1 MRTRATL
8 IAMALAGAGAL
19 PLAQAFEPGHE
30 RICTP
35 SADGQTF
42 ECRDKAGGQPEA
54 SPVKPAAA
62 VAAPVRAAESVPP
75 AAAPAASKL
84 PNYLMQNPSATEPV
98 HVVEAPAEV
107 APAASVIETAA
118 TDDPA
123 RAVAPAQASPAAAA
137 PIHPVASVPAP
148 DIEAAASAK
157 TPAPAVAPEPAAQA
171 SPAIPATI
179 ALDAPAPA
187 PAEPRLASP
196 ASAPATS
203 RDVADAGA
211 FRALPG
217 SHYTLVLASV
227 RDPAALDEL
236 IQAFAAQPGQL
247 YLLKLGMPDGDW
259 YSLCWSD
266 FANLDA
272 ARAARASLPAEAPI
286 RSGWPRRIDLLQK
299 EIAR

>member
-54 SPVKPAAA
+54 SPVKPAAV

-137 PIHPVASVPAP
+137 PIHP
-148 DIEAAASAK
+148 
-157 TPAPAVAPEPAAQA
+157 
-171 SPAIPATI
+171 
-179 ALDAPAPA
+179 
-187 PAEPRLASP
+187 
-196 ASAPATS
+196 
-203 RDVADAGA
+203 
-211 FRALPG
+211 
-217 SHYTLVLASV
+217 
-227 RDPAALDEL
+227 
-236 IQAFAAQPGQL
+236 
-247 YLLKLGMPDGDW
+247 
-259 YSLCWSD
+259 
-266 FANLDA
+266 
-272 ARAARASLPAEAPI
+272 
-286 RSGWPRRIDLLQK
+286 
-299 EIAR
+299 